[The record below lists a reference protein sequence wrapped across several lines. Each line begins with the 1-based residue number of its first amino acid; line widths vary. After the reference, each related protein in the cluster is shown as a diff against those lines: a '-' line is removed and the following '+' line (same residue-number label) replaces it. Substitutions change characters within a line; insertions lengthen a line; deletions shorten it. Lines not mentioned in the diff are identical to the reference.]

1 MTARDGEPAHGFA
14 RAFAA
19 SASREWRFLR
29 RSPADLALAAW
40 LPALC
45 LVLLAW
51 LLARGVVRDLPVAVV
66 DDDRSAMSRE
76 LARLLDATPALSVSA
91 HPRSLADAWPLV
103 RARDVYAVVY
113 VPAGASREVARGRS
127 ATVFTY
133 YDATLLTAAQAA
145 RGDAGAAVQELAA
158 RLARRETARI
168 RGVLAVRPSPVV
180 VQASTPA
187 NAARSFEAY
196 LLALLI
202 PAVLH
207 FALCL
212 SAAGAFG
219 RELRDATAGG
229 WLRGSGGALF
239 PAVAGKA
246 APYVGLSALQ
256 GVAGVLW
263 LAVVRG
269 HGVHGSVA
277 MLLLGQGALY
287 LASVAVALLFV
298 GVTRNMGM
306 ALSLT
311 TLYVGAALAYS
322 GATFPIDG
330 ATPFAAVWNRLVP
343 LTAYLKLQAAQLWS
357 GAPWS
362 ASAGDLAAL
371 LLFALVPGA
380 LGLRLF
386 SRAAHDP
393 AAWGAR

>member
-1 MTARDGEPAHGFA
+1 MTARAREPTRAFA

-19 SASREWRFLR
+19 SAAREWRFLR
-29 RSPADLALAAW
+29 RSPADLALATW
-40 LPALC
+40 LPGLC

-66 DDDRSAMSRE
+66 DDDRSAASRE
-76 LARLLDATPALSVSA
+76 LTRLLDATPALAVSA

-113 VPAGASREVARGRS
+113 VPAGASRDVARGQT
-127 ATVFTY
+127 ATVFAY
-133 YDATLLTAAQAA
+133 YDATLPTAAQAA
-145 RGDAGAAVQELAA
+145 RGDAGAAVQELGA
-158 RLARRETARI
+158 RLARRETART
-168 RGVLAVRPSPVV
+168 RGMLAVRPSPVL
-180 VQASTPA
+180 VQASTPS

-202 PAVLH
+202 PGVLH

-219 RELRDATAGG
+219 RELRDATAAG
-229 WLRGSGGALF
+229 WLRASGGALF
-239 PAVAGKA
+239 PTVAGKA
-246 APYVGLSALQ
+246 APYVGLCALQ
-256 GVAGVLW
+256 GVAGVVW

-269 HGVHGSVA
+269 HGVHGSVG

-287 LASVAVALLFV
+287 AASVAVALLFV
-298 GVTRNMGM
+298 GMTRNMGT

-343 LTAYLKLQAAQLWS
+343 LTAYLKLQSAQLWG
-357 GAPWS
+357 GASWA
-362 ASAGDLAAL
+362 ASSGDLATL

-386 SRAAHDP
+386 ARAARDP
-393 AAWGAR
+393 AAWGHR

>member
-1 MTARDGEPAHGFA
+1 MTERARARGFAHG
-14 RAFAA
+14 FAA

-40 LPALC
+40 LPGLC

-66 DDDRSAMSRE
+66 DDDRSAASRE
-76 LARLLDATPALSVSA
+76 LTRLLDATPALAVSA
-91 HPRSLADAWPLV
+91 HPRSLAEAWPLV

-113 VPAGASREVARGRS
+113 VPAGASRDVARGGS
-127 ATVFTY
+127 ATVFAY
-133 YDATLLTAAQAA
+133 YDATLPTAAQAV
-145 RGDAGAAVQELAA
+145 RGDAGAAVQALGA
-158 RLARRETARI
+158 RLTRRETARL
-168 RGVLAVRPSPVV
+168 RGGPAVRPPPVL
-180 VQASTPA
+180 VQASTPG
-187 NAARSFEAY
+187 NPARSFEAY

-202 PAVLH
+202 AAVLH

-212 SAAGAFG
+212 SAAAAFG
-219 RELRDATAGG
+219 RELRDATAAG
-229 WLRGSGGALF
+229 WLRASGGALF
-239 PAVAGKA
+239 PAAAGKA
-246 APYVGLSALQ
+246 APYLGLCALQ
-256 GVAGVLW
+256 GVAGMVW

-298 GVTRNMGM
+298 GLTRNMGT

-330 ATPFAAVWNRLVP
+330 ATPFAVVWNRLVP
-343 LTAYLKLQAAQLWS
+343 LTAYLKLQAGQLWG
-357 GAPWS
+357 GASWG
-362 ASAGDLAAL
+362 ASADDLAAL

-386 SRAAHDP
+386 ARAARDP
-393 AAWGAR
+393 AAWGQR